1 MTSTTTRRPLRI
13 ALLSIGSI
21 LLALAV
27 ALGAAEVVRAATSE
41 DDSGTWTLGDD
52 LVSVSID
59 SSTAEVSV
67 EAGAVDAP
75 TLEFVE
81 GDRDVRLERSE
92 SDGRLT
98 LRVAEERWAPSAWWT
113 GSFDHG
119 RIRLTVP
126 EELDGMDLDIR
137 TDAGLID
144 IVGVFGRVDL
154 RTSAGAIT
162 AEGSATEFSARSA
175 VGTVR
180 GDGFDVSGAVDL
192 SSDVGEVVFDTGIE
206 PGSVTARSDVGA
218 VTLRLPDADYEL
230 DLSADLG
237 EVRSE
242 FDSVTGATPVE
253 VRSSVG
259 AIRVERR

>member
-1 MTSTTTRRPLRI
+1 
-13 ALLSIGSI
+13 
-21 LLALAV
+21 
-27 ALGAAEVVRAATSE
+27 
-41 DDSGTWTLGDD
+41 
-52 LVSVSID
+52 
-59 SSTAEVSV
+59 
-67 EAGAVDAP
+67 
-75 TLEFVE
+75 
-81 GDRDVRLERSE
+81 
-92 SDGRLT
+92 
-98 LRVAEERWAPSAWWT
+98 
-113 GSFDHG
+113 
-119 RIRLTVP
+119 
-126 EELDGMDLDIR
+126 MDLDIR